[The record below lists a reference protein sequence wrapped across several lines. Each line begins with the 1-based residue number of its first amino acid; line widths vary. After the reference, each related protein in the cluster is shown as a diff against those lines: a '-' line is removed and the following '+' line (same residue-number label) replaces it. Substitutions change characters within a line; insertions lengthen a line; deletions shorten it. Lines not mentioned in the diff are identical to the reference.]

1 MKVKSINENYRVV
14 FKAVQLRYIKAF
26 YRFLRDIY
34 QNRRLLKDLVKN
46 DFKSRYLNNYLGI
59 LWAFI
64 QPTISILIFWF
75 VFDVGFKSAP
85 VQNVPFILWLIAGM
99 IPWFFISEALSS
111 ATSAI
116 LDNTFLVKKIVFR
129 VSLLPIVK
137 IASAVIVH
145 LFFMGFMMGMY
156 ILYEFE
162 PSLHWFQMV
171 YYLFASIVFLLG
183 LSWVTS
189 SVVVFFR
196 DLGQLVGMSI
206 QFGFWLTPIFWSLSM
221 VPQEYRWLFELNPA
235 YYITQ
240 GYRDA
245 LINHVWFWEKP
256 MEALAFWSI
265 AVLFFALG
273 AIVFR
278 KLRPHFAD
286 VL

>member
-1 MKVKSINENYRVV
+1 M
-14 FKAVQLRYIKAF
+14 RYIKAF

-64 QPTISILIFWF
+64 QPTISVLIFWF
-75 VFDVGFKSAP
+75 VFQVGFKAAP
-85 VQNVPFILWLIAGM
+85 VQDVPFILWLVAGM
-99 IPWFFISEALSS
+99 IPWFFLSEALAS
-111 ATSAI
+111 ATNAI
-116 LDNTFLVKKIVFR
+116 LDSTFLVKKIVFR

-137 IASAVIVH
+137 ITSAVIVH
-145 LFFMGFMMGMY
+145 LFFMAFMMSMY
-156 ILYEFE
+156 IIYGYEPNLYW
-162 PSLHWFQMV
+162 LQMF
-171 YYLFASIVFLLG
+171 YYLFSAIILLLG
-183 LSWVTS
+183 ISWITS
-189 SVVVFFR
+189 SVVIFFR
-196 DLGQLVGMSI
+196 DLGQLVSMSI

-221 VPQEYRWLFELNPA
+221 VPKEYRWLFELNPA
-235 YYITQ
+235 HYITQ

-256 MEALAFWSI
+256 MEALQFWGI
-265 AVLFFALG
+265 TLVFFVLG

>member
-1 MKVKSINENYRVV
+1 MK
-14 FKAVQLRYIKAF
+14 YIKAF

-64 QPTISILIFWF
+64 QPIISVCIFWF
-75 VFDVGFKSAP
+75 VFQVGFKSAP
-85 VQNVPFILWLIAGM
+85 VQNVPFILWLVAGM
-99 IPWFFISEALSS
+99 IPWFFLSEALQS
-111 ATSAI
+111 ATNAI
-116 LDNTFLVKKIVFR
+116 LDNSFLVKKIVFR

-137 IASAVIVH
+137 IVSAIIVHVVFVIFIMVMYVIYNFMPSMYWVQIIYYIFSAV
-145 LFFMGFMMGMY
+145 
-156 ILYEFE
+156 
-162 PSLHWFQMV
+162 
-171 YYLFASIVFLLG
+171 VFLLG
-183 LSWVTS
+183 LSWITS
-189 SVVVFFR
+189 SVVIFFR
-196 DLGQLVGMSI
+196 DLGQFIAMAI

-221 VPQEYRWLFELNPA
+221 VPEEYRWFFEISPA

-256 MEALAFWSI
+256 LEALQFWSI
-265 AVLFFALG
+265 TLIVFVLG
-273 AIVFR
+273 AIIFR

>member
-1 MKVKSINENYRVV
+1 
-14 FKAVQLRYIKAF
+14 LRYIKAF
-26 YRFLRDIY
+26 YRFLKDIY
-34 QNRRLLKDLVKN
+34 QNRRLLQDLVKN

-75 VFDVGFKSAP
+75 VFQVGFKAAH
-85 VQNVPFILWLIAGM
+85 VQDVPFILWLVAGM
-99 IPWFFISEALSS
+99 IPWFFLSEALPS
-111 ATSAI
+111 ATNAI
-116 LDNTFLVKKIVFR
+116 LDNSFLVKKIVFR

-137 IASAVIVH
+137 ITSAVIVH
-145 LFFMGFMMGMY
+145 LFFMVFMMSMY
-156 ILYEFE
+156 MLYGYA
-162 PSLHWFQMV
+162 PNLYWLQMF
-171 YYLFASIVFLLG
+171 YYLFSAIILLLG
-183 LSWVTS
+183 ISWITS
-189 SVVVFFR
+189 SVVIFFR
-196 DLGQLVGMSI
+196 DLGQLVSMSI
-206 QFGFWLTPIFWSLSM
+206 QFGFWLTPIFWSLTM

-235 YYITQ
+235 HYITQ

-256 MEALAFWSI
+256 MEALLFWGI
-265 AVLFFALG
+265 TLIFFALG

>member
-1 MKVKSINENYRVV
+1 MVYEEI
-14 FKAVQLRYIKAF
+14 QLRYIKAF
-26 YRFLRDIY
+26 YRFARDIY

-64 QPTISILIFWF
+64 QPTISVLIFWF
-75 VFDVGFKSAP
+75 VFQVGFKAAP
-85 VQNVPFILWLIAGM
+85 VQDVPFILWLVAGM
-99 IPWFFISEALSS
+99 IPWFFLSEALAS
-111 ATSAI
+111 ATNAI

-137 IASAVIVH
+137 ITSAVIVH
-145 LFFMGFMMGMY
+145 LFFMVFMMSMY
-156 ILYEFE
+156 IIYGYEPNFYW
-162 PSLHWFQMV
+162 LQMF
-171 YYLFASIVFLLG
+171 YYLFSAIILLLG
-183 LSWVTS
+183 ISWITS
-189 SVVVFFR
+189 SVVIFFR
-196 DLGQLVGMSI
+196 DLGQLVSMSI
-206 QFGFWLTPIFWSLSM
+206 QFGFWLTPVFWSLTM
-221 VPQEYRWLFELNPA
+221 VPKEYCWLFELNPA
-235 YYITQ
+235 HYITQ

-256 MEALAFWSI
+256 MEALQFWGI
-265 AVLFFALG
+265 ALVFFALG

>member
-1 MKVKSINENYRVV
+1 M
-14 FKAVQLRYIKAF
+14 RYIKAF

-64 QPTISILIFWF
+64 QPTISVLIFWF
-75 VFDVGFKSAP
+75 VFQVGFKAAP
-85 VQNVPFILWLIAGM
+85 VQDVPFILWLVAGM
-99 IPWFFISEALSS
+99 IPWFFLSEALSS
-111 ATSAI
+111 ATNAI
-116 LDNTFLVKKIVFR
+116 LDNSFLVKKIVFR

-137 IASAVIVH
+137 ITSAVIVH
-145 LFFMGFMMGMY
+145 LFFMVFMMSMY
-156 ILYEFE
+156 IIYGYEPNLYW
-162 PSLHWFQMV
+162 LQML
-171 YYLFASIVFLLG
+171 YYLFSAIILLLG
-183 LSWVTS
+183 ISWITS
-189 SVVVFFR
+189 SVVIFFR
-196 DLGQLVGMSI
+196 DLGQLVSMSI
-206 QFGFWLTPIFWSLSM
+206 QFGFWLTPIFWSLTM

-235 YYITQ
+235 HYITQ

-256 MEALAFWSI
+256 LEALQYWSI
-265 AVLFFALG
+265 TLVVFTLG
-273 AIVFR
+273 AIIFR